1 MATKPKKF
9 ALGGVMPA
17 GGGIARGPGVQ
28 GAMALPKAA
37 RESQNPY
44 REFLKTGQAAE
55 RQRQISMGVNPG
67 DVDLRKYKDY
77 ARGVVKPMAKDWS
90 NTSQSTR
97 VAQPFVQPD
106 AFATSP
112 KMVYQNFRDSGA
124 TLNEITRAGDFTYL
138 KPIKSYGDAPRI
150 MKKGGTVKSSAAK
163 KEVRGD
169 GIAQRGK
176 TKGRMV

>member
-9 ALGGVMPA
+9 ALGGVMPT
-17 GGGIARGPGVQ
+17 GGGMARGLGVQ
-28 GAMALPKAA
+28 GARAIPKEV

-44 REFLKTGQAAE
+44 REFLKTGKAAE
-55 RQRQISMGVNPG
+55 RQRQIASGVAPG
-67 DVDLRKYKDY
+67 DVNLRKYKTY
-77 ARGVVKPMAKDWS
+77 ARGVVEPMSKDWR
-90 NTSQSTR
+90 NTSRTTG

-106 AFATSP
+106 SFASGSN
-112 KMVYQNFRDSGA
+112 MVYRLAGDDGA
-124 TLNEITRAGDFTYL
+124 TLNQITQAGDFAYL
-138 KPIKSYGDAPRI
+138 KPIKSYGDVTRL
-150 MKKGGTVKSSAAK
+150 MKKGGSVKSGSAK